1 MAYSIRVATHADHTS
16 LAEVIARLDALDETT
31 IPQHLRQPRLDL
43 TLLALI
49 IDPDAGTIFIAE
61 EEGEMIGFVVASIY
75 HAPGSLQ
82 PRATINALAV
92 DTTHQQ
98 VGLGRVLMARV
109 HRWARDRGAA
119 RVELRAPETAGAATF
134 YESLGYIPMG
144 PRRMVRF
151 LEPR

>member
-1 MAYSIRVATHADHTS
+1 MAYSIRVATHADHAL
-16 LAEVIARLDALDETT
+16 LAKVIAHLDALDEMT
-31 IPQHLRQPRLDL
+31 IPPHLRQPRLDL

-49 IDPDAGTIFIAE
+49 IDPDAGAIFVAE
-61 EEGEMIGFVVASIY
+61 EEGKMIGFVVASIY
-75 HAPGSLQ
+75 YAPGSLQ

-98 VGLGRVLMARV
+98 AGLGRVLMARV
-109 HRWARDRGAA
+109 HRWARDHGAT
-119 RVELRAPETAGAATF
+119 RVELRVPNTVGVVTF